1 MPDSTFDYEQAI
13 EACAKRDEQALQRLY
28 KRESPR
34 MLALLISL
42 LGHRDLAE
50 DCLHDAFV
58 QIWQNAGRYQRQLGS
73 GRAWLYSIARY
84 RALNELRRR
93 SRWAGTDE
101 GAVDSLIDDT
111 PGISEQLEQHADNR
125 RLVSCLSK
133 VDDDR
138 RRPILLAFYR
148 GLTHAQISSRLS
160 IPLGT
165 IKGRIRAGLRALQ
178 ECLQA

>member
-1 MPDSTFDYEQAI
+1 MPDSPFDYEQAI
-13 EACAKRDEQALQRLY
+13 EACARQDEQAFQRLY
-28 KRESPR
+28 RQESPR
-34 MLALLISL
+34 MLGLLTSM
-42 LGHRDLAE
+42 LGQRDQAE

-73 GRAWLYSIARY
+73 GRAWLYSIVRY

-93 SRWAGTDE
+93 GRWAGGDD
-101 GAVDSLIDDT
+101 GAVDQLIDGL
-111 PGISEQLEQHADNR
+111 PGVAEQLEQGADTR
-125 RLVSCLSK
+125 RLVSCLRR
-133 VDDDR
+133 VDNDR

-160 IPLGT
+160 VPLGT

>member
-1 MPDSTFDYEQAI
+1 MPDSTFDYEHAI
-13 EACAKRDEQALQRLY
+13 EACARRDEQALHSLY
-28 KRESPR
+28 RRESPR
-34 MLALLISL
+34 MLGLLTGM
-42 LGHRDLAE
+42 LGQRDQAE

-58 QIWQNAGRYQRQLGS
+58 QIWQNAPRYDRQLGS
-73 GRAWLYSIARY
+73 GRAWLYSIVRY

-93 SRWAGTDE
+93 GRWAGGDE
-101 GAVDSLIDDT
+101 GAVDQLIDQL
-111 PGISEQLEQHADNR
+111 PGVSEQLEQHAENR
-125 RLVSCLSK
+125 RLVSCLRK
-133 VDDDR
+133 VDNDR

-148 GLTHAQISSRLS
+148 GLTHAQISTRLS